1 MRSLDRQHF
10 SGFLCALGWC
20 PGCPRHYNTK
30 SATPSARCC
39 PMFFPIRD
47 DNPTRTTPF
56 VNWLLIAIN
65 VGVFVW
71 TWTTDVQNAVQ
82 FGDVPS
88 LVEGYGLVPRRFLYD
103 PTTQLPSVFTSMF
116 MHGGWFHLL
125 SNMWFLHLFGDNV
138 EDTLGHGRY
147 LLFYLVCGVAAAAAQ
162 IAMDPSSTIPMVG
175 ASGAI
180 GGVVGGYLVLY
191 PRAPILAFN
200 MVPLLWLF
208 LGIMLVVPAWV
219 IALIF
224 LGQNLWLAYQNA
236 GGAGSGGVAF
246 AAHLGGF
253 FAGLLLIKLMAA
265 GRPVERRVWPGVR
278 YAKRSLS
285 SVRPPSRRYR

>member
-1 MRSLDRQHF
+1 
-10 SGFLCALGWC
+10 
-20 PGCPRHYNTK
+20 
-30 SATPSARCC
+30 
-39 PMFFPIRD
+39 MFFPVRD

-56 VNWLLIAIN
+56 VNWLLIALN
-65 VGVFVW
+65 VGAFVW
-71 TWTTDVQNAVQ
+71 AWT
-82 FGDVPS
+82 GDVRNAMEMADAPLS
-88 LVEGYGLVPRRFLYD
+88 VEVYGLVPRRFLYD
-103 PTTQLPSVFTSMF
+103 PATQFPSVFTSMF

-147 LLFYLVCGVAAAAAQ
+147 LVFYLLCGVAAAVAQ
-162 IAMDPSSTIPMVG
+162 IALDPGSTVPMVG

-208 LGIMLVVPAWV
+208 LGTMLVVPAWV
-219 IALIF
+219 IGLVF
-224 LGQNLWLAYQNA
+224 LGQNLWLALQSAA
-236 GGAGSGGVAF
+236 GAASSGVAF

-253 FAGLLLIKLMAA
+253 FAGLLLIKPMAL
-265 GRPVERRVWPGVR
+265 GRTVERRVWPGVR
-278 YAKRSLS
+278 YAKRPLS